1 MKTLATKEVNYSL
14 HNVDN
19 YNKEIDTNIGDV
31 VGRLAELLI
40 ECVLFITDNVKLKQT
55 QFSRF
60 IVMRGL
66 DTVLHVFHYL
76 LFYTKNLDV
85 TYFHC
90 QKAFYLYVEFVG
102 QISEDEK
109 MFLQLSSRDATTYVY
124 KKTIYDINPE
134 LRRTNE
140 FMSDYTR
147 IKIDVV
153 ELYIEFYKTILL
165 KWVHSDF
172 LHRERMSNIHIVFHK
187 AGQLTDKTHVRPL
200 NHIVA
205 KCYDK
210 IDHFAY
216 FIQVITLLI
225 KKMTKSATTDLT
237 SVLDKFL
244 SDQFHDKLL
253 ETPERFTQWLLN

>member
-19 YNKEIDTNIGDV
+19 YNKELDTNIGDI
-31 VGRLAELLI
+31 VGRLAELLV
-40 ECVLFITDNVKLKQT
+40 ECVRFITDNVKLKQT

-76 LFYTKNLDV
+76 LFYTKNLEL

-124 KKTIYDINPE
+124 KKTIFDINSE
-134 LRRTNE
+134 LRKTNE
-140 FMSDYTR
+140 YISDYTR
-147 IKIDVV
+147 MKIDVI
-153 ELYIEFYKTILL
+153 ELYMDFYKTVLT
-165 KWVHSDF
+165 KWVCCQFLDRACMSD
-172 LHRERMSNIHIVFHK
+172 IHLAFHK
-187 AGQLTDKTHVRPL
+187 ASQLVDKTHIRMLV
-200 NHIVA
+200 NIA
-205 KCYDK
+205 TKCNDY
-210 IDHFAY
+210 IDAFPY
-216 FIQVITLLI
+216 FIQVITLLL
-225 KKMTKSATTDLT
+225 KKMTKPTTDLT
-237 SVLDKFL
+237 GVLDKFL
-244 SDQFHDKLL
+244 SDQLDDKLL
-253 ETPERFTQWLLN
+253 DTPERFTQWVLN